1 MKKAIHLMC
10 VAVVV
15 AALGYGTVSA
25 GIVSW
30 RASSGVLPSDSSIP
44 QDARF
49 QLSGNQGDLTLQD
62 GVLTFVDTSSV
73 EQLGINK
80 LDIGSIPVG
89 QDWAFQIE
97 LQMHSHSKPNLDFG
111 ASSGLEDD
119 VRSARLLIASSWV
132 GFSDYQGGLAG
143 SASVTIDTTDQVHIF
158 RAVRSG
164 AVVDLFIDAFDVP
177 ALSIAY
183 DVKGEV
189 IV

>member
-119 VRSARLLIASSWV
+119 VRGARLLIASSWV